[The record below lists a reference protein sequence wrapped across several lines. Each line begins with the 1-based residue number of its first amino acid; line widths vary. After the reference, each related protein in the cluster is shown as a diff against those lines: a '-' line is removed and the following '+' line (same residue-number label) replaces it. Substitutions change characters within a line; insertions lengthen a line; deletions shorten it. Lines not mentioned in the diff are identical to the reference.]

1 MKHTV
6 PAILAIAAL
15 TPGLNALDVK
25 DDDVKLG
32 LTLQLQLRADV
43 SEAEDAAGNDY
54 DVMTGGANGGDAV
67 DFYNRRM
74 RFGLKGTYK
83 GDYRFSVVFY
93 GDKAQTNSQTIRL
106 YESTITRVWNDEAN
120 GLSHEFKAGLSNAFY
135 NGALGSYASAS
146 FLFAGSRASDGFGGS
161 RGYGAGYL
169 LTSKFGRFGADVQNN
184 ISDDSGTTGTPA
196 VVTQS
201 DGMFYSARVEIS
213 PPGELNIAKPA
224 ETFLGKE
231 GKGVLLAA
239 DYMSNVR
246 AANATTSTGYGI
258 ELLGHFDAITAL
270 AEYRTL
276 SSENHSTD
284 LTVDGEVWL
293 VQAGYA
299 MPLAGAVIEPAIRY
313 QVIDK
318 NTDED
323 NEGTSYGTSL
333 DYGNSGTQIDL
344 GVNYYIHGNN
354 NKVQLSYT
362 MWEGEE
368 VEGGDAATA
377 DILRAQ
383 WQLWF

>member
-15 TPGLNALDVK
+15 APGLSALEVNDGA
-25 DDDVKLG
+25 DVKLG

-43 SEAEDAAGNDY
+43 SDAEDAAGNDY
-54 DVMTGGANGGDAV
+54 DVMTGNANGGDAV

-74 RFGLKGTYK
+74 RFGLKASYK
-83 GDYRFSVVFY
+83 NDYKASVVFAA
-93 GDKAQTNSQTIRL
+93 DKGQKKDTAITL
-106 YESTITRVWNDEAN
+106 YEATISRVWKDEVN
-120 GLSHEFKAGLSNAFY
+120 NLTHEFKAGLANAFY
-135 NGALGSYASAS
+135 SGAVGACASSGYLFPGIRASEALGTY
-146 FLFAGSRASDGFGGS
+146 
-161 RGYGAGYL
+161 RGNGVAYM
-169 LTSKFGRFGADVQNN
+169 LTAPVGRFGVDVQNN
-184 ISDDSGTTGTPA
+184 IADDTVA
-196 VVTQS
+196 TQS
-201 DGMFYSARVEIS
+201 DGMFYSARVELS
-213 PPGELNIAKPA
+213 PPGEMNIAKQV
-224 ETFLGKE
+224 ESFLGKD
-231 GKGVLLAA
+231 GMGVHLAA
-239 DYMSNVR
+239 DYMTNVR
-246 AANATTSTGYGI
+246 AANHITTTGYGV
-258 ELLGHFDAITAL
+258 ELLGHFNAITAL
-270 AEYRTL
+270 AEYRTI
-276 SSENHSTD
+276 SSDDKTTD
-284 LTVDGEVWL
+284 VQVDGEVWL

-299 MPLAGAVIEPAIRY
+299 MPLGEAVIEPAIRY

-354 NKVQLSYT
+354 NKVQVSYT